1 MAGGRA
7 GGAIDNLEGVF
18 EDGRKRERVIETVI
32 LNFAVNGGVTTCE
45 TLRRGSTAVGVD
57 STMGGVERAKPLA
70 GNSAKMRSLFGLAG

>member
-45 TLRRGSTAVGVD
+45 TLRRGSTAVG
-57 STMGGVERAKPLA
+57 E
-70 GNSAKMRSLFGLAG
+70 